1 MKVIKYLV
9 EDIQEEMEGAEH
21 YAKLATQHKD
31 EDRAL
36 ADAYSRLAEA
46 ELTHVDALHAQIVRL
61 IQEYKA
67 SGAGPVPAAMQA
79 VWDWEHEKMVDT
91 ITKIKAL
98 LSVYKGAR

>member
-1 MKVIKYLV
+1 MKTIKTLV
-9 EDIQEEMEGAEH
+9 KDIREETEGAEH
-21 YAKLATQHKD
+21 YAKLAAQYKD

-46 ELTHVDALHAQIVRL
+46 ELTHVDALHGQIVRL

-79 VWDWEHEKMVDT
+79 VWDWEHEHMIDT
-91 ITKIKAL
+91 ITRVRML
-98 LSVYKGAR
+98 LATYKGTR